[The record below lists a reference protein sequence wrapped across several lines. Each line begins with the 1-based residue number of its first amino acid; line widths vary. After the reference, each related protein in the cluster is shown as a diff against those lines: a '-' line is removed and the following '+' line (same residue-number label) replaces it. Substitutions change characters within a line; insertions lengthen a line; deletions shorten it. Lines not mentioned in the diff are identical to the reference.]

1 MGLAE
6 ELTAAQQLVDKN
18 PQQAVQQ
25 LRKIVLEGPGSDAE
39 TTKTKEQAIGVLTD
53 AYVKLQDA
61 KALSDLL
68 SQLRPFFALIPKAKT
83 AKIVR
88 NIVDSISKVPGST
101 QLQVGAPG
109 TRCMASHCCIQHW
122 QEPSQAPA
130 CHFPAPV

>member
-6 ELTAAQQLVDKN
+6 ELAAAQELADKN
-18 PQQAVQQ
+18 PQQAVLQ
-25 LRKIVLEGPGSDAE
+25 LRKIVLQAPGSDAE

-101 QLQVGAPG
+101 QLQVGMAAESITAPG
-109 TRCMASHCCIQHW
+109 SCEQHC
-122 QEPSQAPA
+122 
-130 CHFPAPV
+130 